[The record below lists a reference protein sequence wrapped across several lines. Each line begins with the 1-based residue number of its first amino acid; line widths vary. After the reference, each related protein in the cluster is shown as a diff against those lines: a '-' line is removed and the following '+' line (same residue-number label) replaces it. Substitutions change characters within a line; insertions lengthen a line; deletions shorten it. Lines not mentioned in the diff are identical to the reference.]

1 MGSVSSRRLYPL
13 SPETLPG
20 QGQEEASDMKEA
32 RQQSWWSLNPALAMH
47 LVVEHVVPDAS

>member
-1 MGSVSSRRLYPL
+1 MDSVSSRRLSPL